1 MISIEEVQISC
12 QKENLK
18 TTPSI
23 FISCRFLNVNVAVFP
38 IAVWYLGFFLRFSET
53 NDSKFEFWMNP
64 KKFWSGNETHC

>member
-1 MISIEEVQISC
+1 MMSIEEVQISC

-18 TTPSI
+18 TRPSI

-38 IAVWYLGFFLRFSET
+38 ISVWYLGFFLRFSET

-64 KKFWSGNETHC
+64 KKFWSGNESHC

>member
-18 TTPSI
+18 TTPSM
-23 FISCRFLNVNVAVFP
+23 FISCRFLNVKVAVFP

-64 KKFWSGNETHC
+64 KKFWSGKETHC